1 MADGSLVGGGT
12 HRCGDGLGAGVGEGD
27 GASVSVKSS
36 SIRSVMVLDVMDRE
50 SVLNVNGLKC
60 REKIVCC

>member
-50 SVLNVNGLKC
+50 SVECEWIVVCNA
-60 REKIVCC
+60 EKR

>member
-50 SVLNVNGLKC
+50 
-60 REKIVCC
+60 